1 MNAMYNMRL
10 PASES
15 AKLVSARTGERLRE
29 YEDAVRARA
38 AEDDVVTAHRGSRDQ
53 PTTCPASPGREPRRP
68 RWQHTTPLTAC
79 S

>member
-29 YEDAVRARA
+29 YEDAVRATA
-38 AEDDVVTAHRGSRDQ
+38 AEDDVVTAPPGQ
-53 PTTCPASPGREPRRP
+53 PRPANHLSGFAR
-68 RWQHTTPLTAC
+68 A
-79 S
+79 

>member
-15 AKLVSARTGERLRE
+15 AKLVSARTGAHLRE

-38 AEDDVVTAHRGSRDQ
+38 ARDDVVTVPAGQ
-53 PTTCPASPGREPRRP
+53 PRPANHLSGFAR
-68 RWQHTTPLTAC
+68 A
-79 S
+79 